1 VTVAISA
8 EGGCAVVEIPDADG
22 EVFAYEVRAVG
33 LVGGWQSWSVARRA
47 EEGEE
52 PPADHAHT
60 VGTRDERWRCSC
72 RDFYYRGRLR
82 PCKHIAACHEVIEF
96 YKRFT
101 GGRT

>member
-8 EGGCAVVEIPDADG
+8 DSGAACVELADHRG
-22 EVFAYEVRAVG
+22 EVFVYDVNPVDP
-33 LVGGWQSWSVARRA
+33 VDGWQSWSVARRA

-52 PPADHAHT
+52 PTKDHSHT
-60 VGTRDERWRCSC
+60 VGTREGKWKCSC

-82 PCKHIAACHEVIEF
+82 PCKHIAACHEVLEF

-101 GGRT
+101 GGR